1 MGTSGRRTLRR
12 PSRPGPESARTA
24 YRGMQRTSKSPFGF
38 KLKNRDLCRGAG
50 RIVRIV
56 NDGWPSD
63 KRQPDAV
70 CRRLACLPAFARKK
84 LLSAILKIFAVFLSG
99 FLSSKRKE
107 LGGRTMTDLNRQ
119 FDENVY
125 DLNAILH
132 PGSVFDHPRDVLA
145 DATLSRAEKRAILAS
160 WASDAAAVTSCPSL
174 RAVPGAKRLVPIDDI
189 LEALSSLDHSPRT
202 PPGGKPARL
211 KSTDRVAMAA

>member
-1 MGTSGRRTLRR
+1 LRHEIIQ
-12 PSRPGPESARTA
+12 PSLE
-24 YRGMQRTSKSPFGF
+24 
-38 KLKNRDLCRGAG
+38 N
-50 RIVRIV
+50 
-56 NDGWPSD
+56 
-63 KRQPDAV
+63 
-70 CRRLACLPAFARKK
+70 CRRFSKWIFVLETKGVGRKD
-84 LLSAILKIFAVFLSG
+84 
-99 FLSSKRKE
+99 
-107 LGGRTMTDLNRQ
+107 MTDMNRH

-132 PGSVFDHPRDVLA
+132 PGTVFDHPRDVLA

-174 RAVPGAKRLVPIDDI
+174 RAIPGTKNVVSIDDI